1 MKDISTLNWST
12 LASQLN
18 EQGYASIKQL
28 LTAEECRGLVDIYSQ
43 DSLYR
48 NTIDMQRYRFGKGE
62 YRYFAYPL
70 PGLIARMRTT
80 LYPHLAPIANQWMK
94 SLEIPIEYPSDLN
107 EFLDQCHKAG
117 QRRPTPLI
125 LKYEPGGFN
134 TLHQDLYGEVYFP
147 FQVVIVLTEPGKDH
161 DGGESVFV
169 EQLPRAQSKATVVAP
184 HQGDAIIFTT
194 NFRPVK
200 GTRGW
205 YRTKM
210 KHGISPVT
218 HGSRYACG
226 IIFHDAA

>member
-1 MKDISTLNWST
+1 MKDIYGLQWPA
-12 LASQLN
+12 LGHKLY
-18 EQGYASIKQL
+18 EQGHAAIPEL
-28 LTAEECRGLVDIYSQ
+28 LSPEECRELIAGYSE

-48 NTIDMQRYRFGKGE
+48 STIDMQRYRFGKGE

-70 PGLIARMRTT
+70 PGLIARLRTSI
-80 LYPHLAPIANQWMK
+80 YPHLAPIANHWMQ
-94 SLEIPIEYPSDLN
+94 SLEMPIEYPSELN
-107 EFLDQCHKAG
+107 EFLDQCHKAS

-125 LKYEPGGFN
+125 LRYEAGGFN
-134 TLHQDLYGEVYFP
+134 TLHQDLYGDVYFP

-169 EQLPRAQSKATVVAP
+169 EQLPRAQSKATVIAP

-205 YRTKM
+205 YRAKM

-218 HGSRYACG
+218 RGNRYACG
-226 IIFHDAA
+226 IIFHDAT